1 MTIFDY
7 QSRNFDRS
15 NSTLTYSAIGGT
27 GRFGLGYLKMGQ
39 SSSSLSGGEAQRV
52 KLASFLIKGAQNKNK
67 KLFIFDEPTTG
78 LHFYDIEK
86 LLVAFNRL
94 IDDGHS
100 IIVIEH
106 NLEVVKCADWLI
118 DVGPEGGDKGGQIVF
133 EGTPEDLVKQKDNF
147 TGIHLK
153 AKLN

>member
-1 MTIFDY
+1 LEDV
-7 QSRNFDRS
+7 
-15 NSTLTYSAIGGT
+15 
-27 GRFGLGYLKMGQ
+27 GLGYLKMGQ

-86 LLVAFNRL
+86 LLIAFNRL

-106 NLEVVKCADWLI
+106 NLEVIKCADWII
-118 DVGPEGGDKGGQIVF
+118 DVGPEGGDKGGEVVF
-133 EGTPEDLVKQKDNF
+133 EGTPEELVKQKNNF
-147 TGIHLK
+147 TGKHLID
-153 AKLN
+153 KLN